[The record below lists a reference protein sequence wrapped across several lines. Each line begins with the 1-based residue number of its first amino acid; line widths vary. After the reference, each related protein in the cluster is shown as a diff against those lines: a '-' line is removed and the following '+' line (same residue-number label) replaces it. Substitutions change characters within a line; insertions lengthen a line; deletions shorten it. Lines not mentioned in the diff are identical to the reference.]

1 MHFADTLGEV
11 CRPAACLPTE
21 DHLQGLVLPLV
32 GSFVDEQPKGALCSG
47 PDVAR
52 EAAHPD
58 KAQAVQP
65 NVAVVSPADVL
76 SEHALT
82 VIIC

>member
-1 MHFADTLGEV
+1 
-11 CRPAACLPTE
+11 LPTE

-58 KAQAVQP
+58 KAQAV
-65 NVAVVSPADVL
+65 
-76 SEHALT
+76 
-82 VIIC
+82 